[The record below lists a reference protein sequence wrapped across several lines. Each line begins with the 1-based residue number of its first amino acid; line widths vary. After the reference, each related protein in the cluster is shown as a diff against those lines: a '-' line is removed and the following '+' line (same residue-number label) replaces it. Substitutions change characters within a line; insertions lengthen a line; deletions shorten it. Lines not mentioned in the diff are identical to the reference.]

1 MARGYSPPESPLSSV
16 RSSERSDD
24 EGHDFDD
31 ASSRPSK
38 RLKVDGASRASR
50 ASSAAVHDAD
60 HDHVDVVPEPDHL
73 EGMSD
78 LSSDTSGDIPSS
90 PANARLDE
98 EDFQEQ
104 VSVCDWDGCEAGDQ
118 GNMDRLVEHIHNSH
132 IENRQKKYTCEWK
145 SCPRKGLTHASGYAL
160 KAHMRSHTREKPFYC
175 YLPECDRS
183 FTRSDALAKHMRTV
197 HETEALRPSDPVPKS
212 MQAGPPGKAS
222 KLKII
227 IKTPQSHSQ
236 GGQDGAGTAA
246 HDEDEEVG
254 HADYFTPLTSE
265 LFTAD
270 ELALPVDKLYRK
282 CYWEAKWAGEVGET
296 LTRECREWEETY
308 YNEWLEKEVLLSQVI
323 QSEVDWHQRRE
334 AVLAADEQ
342 KKKQKQKQEEEEAA
356 ATNGAPAEDEK
367 QQPRAQENGVKRAA
381 TAASDE
387 ADRPVA
393 LRPGAIAI

>member
-1 MARGYSPPESPLSSV
+1 MARGYSPPESPLSSM
-16 RSSERSDD
+16 RSSEHSDD
-24 EGHDFDD
+24 DGHDFDD

-50 ASSAAVHDAD
+50 ASSTAVHDVE
-60 HDHVDVVPEPDHL
+60 HDQDVPEPDPL

-90 PANARLDE
+90 PVNARLDE
-98 EDFQEQ
+98 EDFQDQ

-145 SCPRKGLTHASGYAL
+145 SCPRKGMTHASGYAL

-212 MQAGPPGKAS
+212 MQAGPPGKSS

-227 IKTPQSHSQ
+227 IKTPQSHGHS
-236 GGQDGAGTAA
+236 GGGVVGGGAEDGL
-246 HDEDEEVG
+246 DELPG
-254 HADYFTPLTSE
+254 HGEDGNADYFTALTSE
-265 LFTAD
+265 LFSAD
-270 ELALPVDKLYRK
+270 ELAFSVDKLYRK
-282 CYWEAKWAGEVGET
+282 CFWEAKWADEVGAT
-296 LTRECREWEETY
+296 LQRECREWEEVY
-308 YNEWLEKEVLLSQVI
+308 YKEWLEKETLLSQVI
-323 QSEVDWHQRRE
+323 QSEVDWHERRQ
-334 AVLAADEQ
+334 AVLKGEADVHVSNGT
-342 KKKQKQKQEEEEAA
+342 AA
-356 ATNGAPAEDEK
+356 ATTAKAGVVEESK
-367 QQPRAQENGVKRAA
+367 RSTEQENGVAVGKSANA
-381 TAASDE
+381 TAAAAATTTKAE
-387 ADRPVA
+387 VVA
-393 LRPGAIAI
+393 A